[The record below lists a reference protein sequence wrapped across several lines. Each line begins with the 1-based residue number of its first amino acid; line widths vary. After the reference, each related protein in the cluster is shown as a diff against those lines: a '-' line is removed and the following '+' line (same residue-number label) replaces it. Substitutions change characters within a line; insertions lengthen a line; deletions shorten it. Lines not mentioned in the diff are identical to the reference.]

1 MKPLEE
7 NTESELL
14 NIGLGNESFGYNT
27 EAQATK

>member
-14 NIGLGNESFGYNT
+14 NISLGNEFFGYNT